1 MDISQIQ
8 PGDMVFA
15 AADLFSDGEIPGYAE
30 GALVVKAGTRGV
42 LINTG
47 HYEEY
52 PDVEFYLVQFEDDSG
67 TLGLSLGCWAEELTV
82 RLSMP
87 T

>member
-1 MDISQIQ
+1 MDIAQIQ

-52 PDVEFYLVQFEDDSG
+52 PDVEFYLVQFEDESG
-67 TLGLSLGCWAEELTV
+67 TLGLSLGCWAEELSV
-82 RLSMP
+82 SIDS
-87 T
+87 

>member
-1 MDISQIQ
+1 VPVEEPDKAFAFAL
-8 PGDMVFA
+8 FA

-52 PDVEFYLVQFEDDSG
+52 PDVAFYLVQFEDESG
-67 TLGLSLGCWAEELTV
+67 TLGLSLGCWAEELATE
-82 RLSMP
+82 
-87 T
+87 TAQ

>member
-1 MDISQIQ
+1 MDIAQIQ

-30 GALVVKAGTRGV
+30 GALVVKAGTRGE

-52 PDVEFYLVQFEDDSG
+52 PDVEFYLVIPRQ
-67 TLGLSLGCWAEELTV
+67 LSCPVGDNYGV
-82 RLSMP
+82 RLSW
-87 T
+87 